1 MFTHDRPFPSGLED
15 LEIDDSDNVPFH
27 KAREKKRMIELSENR
42 MLKKQR
48 LSNESNH
55 ITFKIEKEDKSNH
68 SLFNKDEDLI
78 IEGPPEGP
86 PADELSL
93 LEVSDKDGGKDVRK
107 GKKKSKKGRT
117 KKMNM
122 SATVKVLEVIT
133 NEEDQLIDEAQ
144 ISLLFS

>member
-1 MFTHDRPFPSGLED
+1 MFTH
-15 LEIDDSDNVPFH
+15 
-27 KAREKKRMIELSENR
+27 
-42 MLKKQR
+42 KQR

-133 NEEDQLIDEAQ
+133 NEEDQLIDKAQ